1 MRAIYYCP
9 QELVALAFACV
20 KRASALLFG
29 NAQLLRAFN
38 RAISSIL
45 VTSHTRK
52 MFVLGKQ
59 TFSYNYNIF
68 CVSLFILYVLN
79 EHCKVI
85 LVGILFYI

>member
-1 MRAIYYCP
+1 MLTCIYGKFVFQIFKYRKFDPLQMRAIYYCP

-52 MFVLGKQ
+52 MFVLGK
-59 TFSYNYNIF
+59 TNIF
-68 CVSLFILYVLN
+68 I
-79 EHCKVI
+79 
-85 LVGILFYI
+85 